1 MFPVKL
7 KYFDEEG
14 NLLEE
19 FLMVWYWEDDIRDY
33 RRRWYSCSLFRG
45 GVSVLDDDLT
55 GQQVESIIR
64 LNQLRVVGWDD
75 AAKDI

>member
-1 MFPVKL
+1 MKL

>member
-1 MFPVKL
+1 MFPMKL

-14 NLLEE
+14 TIIKD
-19 FLMVWYWEDDIRDY
+19 FLMVWYWEDDVRDY
-33 RRRWYSCSLFRG
+33 RRRWYSCTLFRG

-75 AAKDI
+75 AANDL